1 MHETWHGILATDSQ
15 SVLDTLFGQDR
26 DDSNENEPLDL
37 DNQCVVLDP
46 LCPEWDILIEI
57 QAALRVLPGVRLQY
71 VEGHQDQK
79 KPYQSLE
86 LLEQLNVDAD
96 RIAEEYHELLQPQ
109 RPYVLLSPHARAHL
123 VFEDGTVTA
132 RHAEFIETQATAEPL
147 VQHLA
152 KKHSWSDGVT
162 ENINWKAHGQALKRN
177 RQRRSHFVKMVHDI
191 LPTTSL
197 QNKYDGGK
205 RTCPLCQHPC
215 EDSDHILRCQHP
227 SRVEWRRQFLHGILE
242 FCNKTHTYPPIR
254 ILLIT
259 TMQSWLSGEDN
270 PRIERDQYPADMSS
284 IIRQQAKIGW
294 RQMLQ
299 GRFSKAWSDIQQ
311 RYHELTFPTQQYT
324 PDKWQVGLIQKIWEH
339 RHKVWIL
346 RNEDLHGRDIRSRQQ
361 AERKEIQRQLHA
373 IYSQRPMMDPRVQS
387 LLLEA
392 PEAHDRYPVQ
402 VTKNWIRMHATTFS
416 ESVKR
421 VKTRALHGVRSI
433 RSYFNPIPAVDAE
446 AT

>member
-1 MHETWHGILATDSQ
+1 
-15 SVLDTLFGQDR
+15 
-26 DDSNENEPLDL
+26 
-37 DNQCVVLDP
+37 
-46 LCPEWDILIEI
+46 
-57 QAALRVLPGVRLQY
+57 
-71 VEGHQDQK
+71 
-79 KPYQSLE
+79 
-86 LLEQLNVDAD
+86 
-96 RIAEEYHELLQPQ
+96 
-109 RPYVLLSPHARAHL
+109 
-123 VFEDGTVTA
+123 
-132 RHAEFIETQATAEPL
+132 
-147 VQHLA
+147 
-152 KKHSWSDGVT
+152 
-162 ENINWKAHGQALKRN
+162 
-177 RQRRSHFVKMVHDI
+177 
-191 LPTTSL
+191 
-197 QNKYDGGK
+197 
-205 RTCPLCQHPC
+205 
-215 EDSDHILRCQHP
+215 
-227 SRVEWRRQFLHGILE
+227 
-242 FCNKTHTYPPIR
+242 
-254 ILLIT
+254 
-259 TMQSWLSGEDN
+259 
-270 PRIERDQYPADMSS
+270 MSS

-433 RSYFNPIPAVDAE
+433 RSYFNPIPVVDAE